1 MMRFR
6 YPKYLRRESSP
17 DDDPVT
23 GSGVGKLETRG
34 CCGCVS
40 GKQGA
45 TREVDG
51 ATQGTDRMRT
61 KIRAGKDKVEAIK
74 TYFCQKININ
84 GHRTGIRR

>member
-6 YPKYLRRESSP
+6 YPKYSRRELSP

-40 GKQGA
+40 EKQGA
-45 TREVDG
+45 AREVAG
-51 ATQGTDRMRT
+51 AAQGTRRART
-61 KIRAGKDKVEAIK
+61 KIRTGKDKVDAIK
-74 TYFCQKININ
+74 TCF
-84 GHRTGIRR
+84 